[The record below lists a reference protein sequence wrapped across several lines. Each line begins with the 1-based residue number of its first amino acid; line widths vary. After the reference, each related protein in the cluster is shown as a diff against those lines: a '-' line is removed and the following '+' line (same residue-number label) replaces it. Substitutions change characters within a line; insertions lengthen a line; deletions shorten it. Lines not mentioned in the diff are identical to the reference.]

1 MWGAIVQAI
10 DHAMGR
16 MNEGMGSGIKVA
28 ESQSGGGGGAAAAK
42 PASSGF
48 NLASA
53 AKDIAGLTKDK
64 SSEDKATEEAEKAKE
79 ATKEATKETTKE
91 TTEEVAEGAGKA
103 ENAAIISDC
112 RLKELFGTDDIVKL
126 FSHINSYEFKYT
138 PKALRLYNGTKG
150 VDEGTNIGVMAQELE
165 ENPVTENTVIDDEN
179 GYKNIETNKLA
190 AADTAVL
197 ADVCK
202 RLIAI
207 EEKLGLSKE

>member
-28 ESQSGGGGGAAAAK
+28 ESQGGGSSGAAMAK
-42 PASSGF
+42 PASGA

-64 SSEDKATEEAEKAKE
+64 SSEDKAAEEATEEAEKAKE
-79 ATKEATKETTKE
+79 TTKEA
-91 TTEEVAEGAGKA
+91 TEEVAEGD
-103 ENAAIISDC
+103 NIISDC
-112 RLKELFGTDDIVKL
+112 RLKELFGTDDIVEL

-190 AADTAVL
+190 ATEAAVL

>member
-28 ESQSGGGGGAAAAK
+28 ASQGGGSSGAAMAK
-42 PASSGF
+42 PASGA

-64 SSEDKATEEAEKAKE
+64 SSEDKATEEAAKEAEKATEANKE
-79 ATKEATKETTKE
+79 ATKEAT
-91 TTEEVAEGAGKA
+91 EEVAEDG
-103 ENAAIISDC
+103 NIISDC

-190 AADTAVL
+190 ATEAAVL

>member
-28 ESQSGGGGGAAAAK
+28 ESQGGGSSGAAMAK
-42 PASSGF
+42 PASGVD
-48 NLASA
+48 LASV
-53 AKDIAGLTKDK
+53 AKNIAGLTKDK
-64 SSEDKATEEAEKAKE
+64 SSEDKATEEA
-79 ATKEATKETTKE
+79 TKEAEKATEATKE
-91 TTEEVAEGAGKA
+91 TTEEVAEEVA
-103 ENAAIISDC
+103 EDGNIISDC
-112 RLKELFGTDDIVKL
+112 RLKELFGTDDIVEL

-165 ENPVTENTVIDDEN
+165 ENPVTANMIVEDEN

-190 AADTAVL
+190 TTEAAVL

>member
-28 ESQSGGGGGAAAAK
+28 ESQNGGGGGAAMAK
-42 PASSGF
+42 PASGA

-53 AKDIAGLTKDK
+53 VKSIAGLTKDK
-64 SSEDKATEEAEKAKE
+64 SSEDKAAEEATEEAEKATEANKE
-79 ATKEATKETTKE
+79 ATKEAT
-91 TTEEVAEGAGKA
+91 EEVAEDG
-103 ENAAIISDC
+103 NIISDC
-112 RLKELFGTDDIVKL
+112 RLKELFGTDDIVEL

-165 ENPVTENTVIDDEN
+165 ENPVTANMIVEDEN

-190 AADTAVL
+190 ATEAAVL

>member
-28 ESQSGGGGGAAAAK
+28 ESQGGGSSGAAMAK
-42 PASSGF
+42 PASGA

-64 SSEDKATEEAEKAKE
+64 SSEDKATEEAAKEAEKATE
-79 ATKEATKETTKE
+79 ATKEAT
-91 TTEEVAEGAGKA
+91 EEVAEDGK
-103 ENAAIISDC
+103 IISDC
-112 RLKELFGTDDIVKL
+112 RLKELFGTDDIVEL

-165 ENPVTENTVIDDEN
+165 ENPVTANMIVEDEN

-190 AADTAVL
+190 TTEAAVL

-207 EEKLGLSKE
+207 EEKLGLSKD

>member
-28 ESQSGGGGGAAAAK
+28 ASQGGGSSGAAMAK
-42 PASSGF
+42 PASGA

-64 SSEDKATEEAEKAKE
+64 SSEDKATEEAAKE
-79 ATKEATKETTKE
+79 AEKAKETTKE
-91 TTEEVAEGAGKA
+91 ATEEVAEDG
-103 ENAAIISDC
+103 NIISDC

-190 AADTAVL
+190 ATEAAVL

>member
-28 ESQSGGGGGAAAAK
+28 ESQSGGGSGAAMAK
-42 PASSGF
+42 PASSGT

-53 AKDIAGLTKDK
+53 VKDIAGLTKDK
-64 SSEDKATEEAEKAKE
+64 SSEDKATEEATKEAEKAKE
-79 ATKEATKETTKE
+79 ATKE

-103 ENAAIISDC
+103 EDATIISDC

-207 EEKLGLSKE
+207 EEKLGISKE

>member
-28 ESQSGGGGGAAAAK
+28 EAQGGGSSGAAMAK
-42 PASSGF
+42 PASGA

-53 AKDIAGLTKDK
+53 VKDIAGLTKDK
-64 SSEDKATEEAEKAKE
+64 SSEDKAAEEAAEEAEKAKE
-79 ATKEATKETTKE
+79 TTKEA
-91 TTEEVAEGAGKA
+91 TEEVAEDGK
-103 ENAAIISDC
+103 IISDC

-165 ENPVTENTVIDDEN
+165 ENPVTANTVIDDEN

-190 AADTAVL
+190 ATEAAVL

-207 EEKLGLSKE
+207 EEKLGINKE

>member
-28 ESQSGGGGGAAAAK
+28 ESQGDGGSGAAMAK
-42 PASSGF
+42 PASGV

-53 AKDIAGLTKDK
+53 AKNIANIK
-64 SSEDKATEEAEKAKE
+64 SEDEATEEATKDATKDAAEAKKAAEAAEKAEKAE
-79 ATKEATKETTKE
+79 ET
-91 TTEEVAEGAGKA
+91 GKA
-103 ENAAIISDC
+103 EDATIISDC

-179 GYKNIETNKLA
+179 GYKNIQTDKLA
-190 AADTAVL
+190 ATEAAVL

-207 EEKLGLSKE
+207 EERLGMSKE

>member
-28 ESQSGGGGGAAAAK
+28 ESQGGGSSGAAMAK
-42 PASSGF
+42 PASGA

-64 SSEDKATEEAEKAKE
+64 SSEDKATEEATEEAEKA
-79 ATKEATKETTKE
+79 KETTKE
-91 TTEEVAEGAGKA
+91 TTEEVAEGD
-103 ENAAIISDC
+103 NIISDC

-126 FSHINSYEFKYT
+126 FSNINSYEFKYT

-190 AADTAVL
+190 ATEAAVL

-207 EEKLGLSKE
+207 EEKLGINKE

>member
-16 MNEGMGSGIKVA
+16 MNEGMGSGIQVA
-28 ESQSGGGGGAAAAK
+28 KSQNGGGGAPMSK
-42 PASSGF
+42 PASNDGLASSVAK
-48 NLASA
+48 NLANIKSEDEA
-53 AKDIAGLTKDK
+53 TKD
-64 SSEDKATEEAEKAKE
+64 ATKDAAEAAEKAE
-79 ATKEATKETTKE
+79 EATKETT
-91 TTEEVAEGAGKA
+91 EEAAEGGTT
-103 ENAAIISDC
+103 ISDC

-126 FSHINSYEFKYT
+126 FSRLNSYKFKYT
-138 PKALRLYNGTKG
+138 PEALKLYNGTKG

-165 ENPVTENTVIDDEN
+165 ENPVTANMVVEDEN
-179 GYKNIETNKLA
+179 GYKNIETDKLA
-190 AADTAVL
+190 AADAAVL

>member
-28 ESQSGGGGGAAAAK
+28 ESQGGGSSGAAMAK
-42 PASSGF
+42 PASGA
-48 NLASA
+48 NLASV
-53 AKDIAGLTKDK
+53 AKNIANIKDEK
-64 SSEDKATEEAEKAKE
+64 ASEDKATEEAKKAAEDAKE
-79 ATKEATKETTKE
+79 AEKAEET
-91 TTEEVAEGAGKA
+91 GKA
-103 ENAAIISDC
+103 EDATIISDC

>member
-28 ESQSGGGGGAAAAK
+28 ESQGGGSSGAAMAK
-42 PASSGF
+42 PASGA

-53 AKDIAGLTKDK
+53 VKDIAGLTKDK
-64 SSEDKATEEAEKAKE
+64 SSEDKAAEEAAKEAEKATEANKE
-79 ATKEATKETTKE
+79 ANKEA
-91 TTEEVAEGAGKA
+91 TEEVAEGD
-103 ENAAIISDC
+103 NIISDC

-207 EEKLGLSKE
+207 EEKLGINKE

>member
-28 ESQSGGGGGAAAAK
+28 ESQSGGGSGAAAAK
-42 PASSGF
+42 PASGA

-53 AKDIAGLTKDK
+53 VKDIAGLTKDK
-64 SSEDKATEEAEKAKE
+64 SSEDKATEEATKEAEKASE
-79 ATKEATKETTKE
+79 ATKEATEKA
-91 TTEEVAEGAGKA
+91 TEEVAEDSK
-103 ENAAIISDC
+103 IISDC
-112 RLKELFGTDDIVKL
+112 RLKELFGTDDIVEL

>member
-28 ESQSGGGGGAAAAK
+28 EAQSGGSGGAAMAK
-42 PASSGF
+42 PASGA
-48 NLASA
+48 NLASV
-53 AKDIAGLTKDK
+53 AKNIANIKDEK
-64 SSEDKATEEAEKAKE
+64 ASEDKATEEAKKAAEDAKE
-79 ATKEATKETTKE
+79 AEKAEET
-91 TTEEVAEGAGKA
+91 GKA
-103 ENAAIISDC
+103 EDATIISDC

>member
-28 ESQSGGGGGAAAAK
+28 ESQGGGSSGAAMAK
-42 PASSGF
+42 PASGA

-64 SSEDKATEEAEKAKE
+64 SSEDKATEEATEEAEKAKD
-79 ATKEATKETTKE
+79 ATKEA
-91 TTEEVAEGAGKA
+91 TEEVAEGD
-103 ENAAIISDC
+103 NIISDC
-112 RLKELFGTDDIVKL
+112 RLKELFGTDDIVEL

-190 AADTAVL
+190 ATEAAVL

-207 EEKLGLSKE
+207 EEKLGINKE

>member
-16 MNEGMGSGIKVA
+16 MNEGMGAGIKVA
-28 ESQSGGGGGAAAAK
+28 DSQNGGGSGGAAMAK
-42 PASSGF
+42 PASGA

-64 SSEDKATEEAEKAKE
+64 SSEDKAAEEATEEAEKAKD
-79 ATKEATKETTKE
+79 ATKE
-91 TTEEVAEGAGKA
+91 TTEEVAEGD
-103 ENAAIISDC
+103 NIISDC
-112 RLKELFGTDDIVKL
+112 RLKELFGTDDIVEL

-190 AADTAVL
+190 ATEAAVL

>member
-28 ESQSGGGGGAAAAK
+28 ESQGGGSSGAAMAK
-42 PASSGF
+42 PASGA

-53 AKDIAGLTKDK
+53 VKDIAGLTKDK
-64 SSEDKATEEAEKAKE
+64 SSEDKATEEAAKE
-79 ATKEATKETTKE
+79 AEKATEANKEANKEA
-91 TTEEVAEGAGKA
+91 TEEVAEGD
-103 ENAAIISDC
+103 NIISDC

-207 EEKLGLSKE
+207 EEKLGINKE

>member
-28 ESQSGGGGGAAAAK
+28 ESQSGGGGGAAMAK
-42 PASSGF
+42 PASGA

-53 AKDIAGLTKDK
+53 VKDIAGLTKDK
-64 SSEDKATEEAEKAKE
+64 SSEDKAAEEATEEAKKTAEDAKEAEKAAE
-79 ATKEATKETTKE
+79 ATEET
-91 TTEEVAEGAGKA
+91 GKA
-103 ENAAIISDC
+103 EDATIISDC

-165 ENPVTENTVIDDEN
+165 ENPVTANTVIDDEN

>member
-28 ESQSGGGGGAAAAK
+28 EAQGGGSSGAAMAK
-42 PASSGF
+42 PASGA

-53 AKDIAGLTKDK
+53 AKDIAGLAKDK
-64 SSEDKATEEAEKAKE
+64 SSEDKAAEEATKEAEKAKE
-79 ATKEATKETTKE
+79 TTKEA
-91 TTEEVAEGAGKA
+91 TEEVAEGD
-103 ENAAIISDC
+103 NIISDC

-150 VDEGTNIGVMAQELE
+150 VDEGTNIGVMALELE

-190 AADTAVL
+190 ATEAAVL

>member
-28 ESQSGGGGGAAAAK
+28 ESQGGGGGGAAMAK
-42 PASSGF
+42 PAASGA

-64 SSEDKATEEAEKAKE
+64 SSEDKATEEATKEAEKAKE
-79 ATKEATKETTKE
+79 ATKE
-91 TTEEVAEGAGKA
+91 TTEEVAEGDK
-103 ENAAIISDC
+103 IISDC

-207 EEKLGLSKE
+207 EEKLGISKE

>member
-28 ESQSGGGGGAAAAK
+28 ESQSGGGSGGAAMAK
-42 PASSGF
+42 PASGA

-53 AKDIAGLTKDK
+53 VKDIAGLTKDK
-64 SSEDKATEEAEKAKE
+64 SSEDKATEEAAKE
-79 ATKEATKETTKE
+79 AEKAKETTKE
-91 TTEEVAEGAGKA
+91 ATEEVAEGD
-103 ENAAIISDC
+103 NIISDC
-112 RLKELFGTDDIVKL
+112 RLKELFGTDDIVEL

-190 AADTAVL
+190 ATEAAVL

-207 EEKLGLSKE
+207 EEKLGINKE

>member
-28 ESQSGGGGGAAAAK
+28 ESQGGGSSGAAAAK
-42 PASSGF
+42 PASSGA

-53 AKDIAGLTKDK
+53 VKDIAGLTKDK
-64 SSEDKATEEAEKAKE
+64 SSEDKAAEEATEEAEKAKE
-79 ATKEATKETTKE
+79 ATKEAT
-91 TTEEVAEGAGKA
+91 EEVAEGDK
-103 ENAAIISDC
+103 IISDC

-207 EEKLGLSKE
+207 EEKLGISKE

>member
-28 ESQSGGGGGAAAAK
+28 ESQGGGSSGAAMAK
-42 PASSGF
+42 PASGV

-64 SSEDKATEEAEKAKE
+64 SSEDKATEEATEEAEKA
-79 ATKEATKETTKE
+79 KETTKE
-91 TTEEVAEGAGKA
+91 ATEGVAEGG
-103 ENAAIISDC
+103 NIISDC
-112 RLKELFGTDDIVKL
+112 RLKELFGTDDIVEL

-190 AADTAVL
+190 ATEAAVL

>member
-28 ESQSGGGGGAAAAK
+28 ESQNGGGGGAAMAK
-42 PASSGF
+42 PASGA

-53 AKDIAGLTKDK
+53 VKSIAGLTKDK
-64 SSEDKATEEAEKAKE
+64 SSEDKAAEEATEEAEKATEANKE
-79 ATKEATKETTKE
+79 ATKEAT
-91 TTEEVAEGAGKA
+91 EEVAEDG
-103 ENAAIISDC
+103 NIISDC

-165 ENPVTENTVIDDEN
+165 ENPVTANMIVEDEN

-190 AADTAVL
+190 ATEAAVL

>member
-28 ESQSGGGGGAAAAK
+28 ESQGGGGGGAAAAK
-42 PASSGF
+42 PASGF
-48 NLASA
+48 NLAST

-64 SSEDKATEEAEKAKE
+64 SSEDKAAEEANKEAEKATE
-79 ATKEATKETTKE
+79 ATKEAT
-91 TTEEVAEGAGKA
+91 EEVAKDD
-103 ENAAIISDC
+103 NIISDC
-112 RLKELFGTDDIVKL
+112 RLKELFGTDDIVEL

-190 AADTAVL
+190 ATEAAVL

>member
-28 ESQSGGGGGAAAAK
+28 ESQNGGGGGAAMAK
-42 PASSGF
+42 PASGA

-53 AKDIAGLTKDK
+53 VKSIAGLTKDK
-64 SSEDKATEEAEKAKE
+64 SSEDKATEEATEEAEKATEANKE
-79 ATKEATKETTKE
+79 ATKEAT
-91 TTEEVAEGAGKA
+91 EEVAEDG
-103 ENAAIISDC
+103 NIISDC
-112 RLKELFGTDDIVKL
+112 RLKELFGTDDIVEL

-165 ENPVTENTVIDDEN
+165 ENPVTANMIVEDEN

-190 AADTAVL
+190 ATEAAVL

-207 EEKLGLSKE
+207 EEKLGINKE

>member
-28 ESQSGGGGGAAAAK
+28 ESQGGGSGGAAMAK
-42 PASSGF
+42 PASGA

-64 SSEDKATEEAEKAKE
+64 SSEDKAAEEATEEAEKAKE
-79 ATKEATKETTKE
+79 TTKEA
-91 TTEEVAEGAGKA
+91 TEEVAE
-103 ENAAIISDC
+103 NDNIISDC

-190 AADTAVL
+190 ATEAAVL

-207 EEKLGLSKE
+207 EEKLGINKE

>member
-28 ESQSGGGGGAAAAK
+28 EAQGGGSGGAAMAK
-42 PASSGF
+42 PASGVD
-48 NLASA
+48 LASV
-53 AKDIAGLTKDK
+53 AKNIAGLTKDK
-64 SSEDKATEEAEKAKE
+64 SSEDKATEEAAKE
-79 ATKEATKETTKE
+79 AEKATEATKE
-91 TTEEVAEGAGKA
+91 TTEEVAEGD
-103 ENAAIISDC
+103 NIISDC
-112 RLKELFGTDDIVKL
+112 RLKELFGTDDIVEL

-138 PKALRLYNGTKG
+138 PKALRLYNGTKC
-150 VDEGTNIGVMAQELE
+150 VVVFINIGVIAQELE
-165 ENPVTENTVIDDEN
+165 ENPVTANMVVEDEN

-190 AADTAVL
+190 TTEAAVL

>member
-28 ESQSGGGGGAAAAK
+28 ESQGGGSSGAAMAK
-42 PASSGF
+42 PASGA

-64 SSEDKATEEAEKAKE
+64 SSEDKAAEEATEEAEKAKE
-79 ATKEATKETTKE
+79 ANKEATKEA
-91 TTEEVAEGAGKA
+91 TEEVAEDG
-103 ENAAIISDC
+103 NIISDC

-165 ENPVTENTVIDDEN
+165 ENPVTANMIVEDEN

-190 AADTAVL
+190 TTEAAVL

>member
-1 MWGAIVQAI
+1 MWGAIIQAI

-28 ESQSGGGGGAAAAK
+28 ESQGGGSSGAAMAK
-42 PASSGF
+42 PASGA

-64 SSEDKATEEAEKAKE
+64 SSEDKAAEEA
-79 ATKEATKETTKE
+79 
-91 TTEEVAEGAGKA
+91 TEEVAEDGK
-103 ENAAIISDC
+103 IISDC
-112 RLKELFGTDDIVKL
+112 RLKELFGTDDIVEL

-190 AADTAVL
+190 ATEAAVL

-207 EEKLGLSKE
+207 EEKLGINKE

>member
-28 ESQSGGGGGAAAAK
+28 ESQGDGGSGGAAMAK
-42 PASSGF
+42 PASGA

-64 SSEDKATEEAEKAKE
+64 SSEDKAAEEATEEAEKAKE
-79 ATKEATKETTKE
+79 ATKEAT
-91 TTEEVAEGAGKA
+91 EEVAEGD
-103 ENAAIISDC
+103 NIISDC

-190 AADTAVL
+190 ATEAAVL

-207 EEKLGLSKE
+207 EEKLGINKE

>member
-28 ESQSGGGGGAAAAK
+28 ESQNGGGGGAAMAK
-42 PASSGF
+42 PASGA

-53 AKDIAGLTKDK
+53 VKSIAGLTKDK
-64 SSEDKATEEAEKAKE
+64 SSEDKAAEEATEEAEKATEANKE
-79 ATKEATKETTKE
+79 ATKE
-91 TTEEVAEGAGKA
+91 TTEEVAEDG
-103 ENAAIISDC
+103 NIISDC

-165 ENPVTENTVIDDEN
+165 ENPVTANMIVEDEN

-190 AADTAVL
+190 ATEAAVL

>member
-28 ESQSGGGGGAAAAK
+28 ESQGGGSSGAAMAK
-42 PASSGF
+42 PASGA

-64 SSEDKATEEAEKAKE
+64 SSEDKATEEATEEAEKAKD
-79 ATKEATKETTKE
+79 ATKEA
-91 TTEEVAEGAGKA
+91 TEEVAEGD
-103 ENAAIISDC
+103 NIISDC
-112 RLKELFGTDDIVKL
+112 RLKELFGTDDIVEL

-138 PKALRLYNGTKG
+138 PKALRLYNGAKG

-165 ENPVTENTVIDDEN
+165 ENPVTANMIVEDEN

-190 AADTAVL
+190 ATEAAVL

-207 EEKLGLSKE
+207 EEKLGINKE

>member
-1 MWGAIVQAI
+1 MWGAIIQAI

-28 ESQSGGGGGAAAAK
+28 ESQGGGGGASMAK
-42 PASSGF
+42 PASGV

-53 AKDIAGLTKDK
+53 AKSIANIKDEK
-64 SSEDKATEEAEKAKE
+64 SSEDKATEEATEEAEKASE
-79 ATKEATKETTKE
+79 ATKEATEKA
-91 TTEEVAEGAGKA
+91 TEEVT
-103 ENAAIISDC
+103 ENDNIISDC

-165 ENPVTENTVIDDEN
+165 ENPVTENTVIEDEN
-179 GYKNIETNKLA
+179 GYKNIETNKLTA
-190 AADTAVL
+190 ASAAVL

-207 EEKLGLSKE
+207 EEKLGINKE

>member
-28 ESQSGGGGGAAAAK
+28 EAQGGGGSGAAMAK
-42 PASSGF
+42 PASGA

-53 AKDIAGLTKDK
+53 AKNIANINDEK
-64 SSEDKATEEAEKAKE
+64 SSEDKATEEA
-79 ATKEATKETTKE
+79 TKEAEKATEANKEA
-91 TTEEVAEGAGKA
+91 TEEVAEDG
-103 ENAAIISDC
+103 NIISDC

-190 AADTAVL
+190 ATEAAVL

>member
-28 ESQSGGGGGAAAAK
+28 ESQGGGGSGGAAAAK
-42 PASSGF
+42 PASGA

-53 AKDIAGLTKDK
+53 VKNIAGLTKDK
-64 SSEDKATEEAEKAKE
+64 SSEDKAAEEATEEAEKAKE
-79 ATKEATKETTKE
+79 ATKEAT
-91 TTEEVAEGAGKA
+91 EEVAEGD
-103 ENAAIISDC
+103 NIISDC
-112 RLKELFGTDDIVKL
+112 RLKELFGTDDIVEL

-190 AADTAVL
+190 AAEAAVL

>member
-16 MNEGMGSGIKVA
+16 MHEGMGSGIKVA
-28 ESQSGGGGGAAAAK
+28 ESQGGGGSGAAMTK
-42 PASSGF
+42 PASGV
-48 NLASA
+48 NLASV
-53 AKDIAGLTKDK
+53 AKSIANIKDEK
-64 SSEDKATEEAEKAKE
+64 SSEDKATEEATKEVEKATE
-79 ATKEATKETTKE
+79 ATKE
-91 TTEEVAEGAGKA
+91 TTEEVAEDGK
-103 ENAAIISDC
+103 IISDC
-112 RLKELFGTDDIVKL
+112 RLKELFGTDDIVEL

-165 ENPVTENTVIDDEN
+165 ENPVTANMIVEDEN

-190 AADTAVL
+190 ATEAAVL

>member
-28 ESQSGGGGGAAAAK
+28 EAQGGGSGGAAMAK
-42 PASSGF
+42 PASGA

-64 SSEDKATEEAEKAKE
+64 SSEDKAAEDAAEEAKKTAEDAKEAEKAE
-79 ATKEATKETTKE
+79 DAT
-91 TTEEVAEGAGKA
+91 
-103 ENAAIISDC
+103 IISDC

-165 ENPVTENTVIDDEN
+165 ENPVTANTVIDDEN

>member
-28 ESQSGGGGGAAAAK
+28 ASQGGGGSGGAAMAK
-42 PASSGF
+42 PASGA

-53 AKDIAGLTKDK
+53 VKDIAGLTKDK
-64 SSEDKATEEAEKAKE
+64 SSEDKAAEEATEEAEKAKE
-79 ATKEATKETTKE
+79 TTKEA
-91 TTEEVAEGAGKA
+91 TEEVAEETGKA
-103 ENAAIISDC
+103 EDATTISDC

-190 AADTAVL
+190 ATEAAVL